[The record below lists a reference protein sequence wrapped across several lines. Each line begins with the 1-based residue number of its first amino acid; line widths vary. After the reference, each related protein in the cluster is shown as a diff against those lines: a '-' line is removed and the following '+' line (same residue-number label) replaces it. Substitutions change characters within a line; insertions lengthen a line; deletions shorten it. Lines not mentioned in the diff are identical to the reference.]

1 MTDKMTE
8 EEVNKILNNPKQKR
22 HEITITMKE
31 ETVIK
36 CEKCI
41 EEVNIKCK
49 RCFKEV
55 VYIMCDCGEFYINKK
70 FYKKMHLNSNS
81 HNGF

>member
-22 HEITITMKE
+22 HEITINMTE
-31 ETVIK
+31 EAVIK

-41 EEVNIKCK
+41 EKVNVKCR

-55 VYIMCDCGEFYINKK
+55 VYIMCDCGDFYINNKFHKK
-70 FYKKMHLNSNS
+70 IHLKSNS